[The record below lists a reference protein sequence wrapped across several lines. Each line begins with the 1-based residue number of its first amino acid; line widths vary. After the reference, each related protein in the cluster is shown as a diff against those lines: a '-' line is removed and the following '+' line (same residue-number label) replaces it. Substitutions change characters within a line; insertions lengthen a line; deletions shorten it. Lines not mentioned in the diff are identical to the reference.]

1 MAKITKNKD
10 QLTKPSEVKMDKI
23 GVFFKKSILK
33 SIVKILTM
41 EHSGFRTFKAVKNI
55 NKLFTNIDI
64 SKYQNNQELLSYIWV
79 INYIS
84 KQWLDGIVSIDVI
97 FEMAKRHPEYDNI
110 KGDIITTCM
119 NDPNIISSLEAKM
132 IFDLIAEA
140 LQYGYVTA
148 LKDEYMNLL
157 DDIDMNEPGAFK
169 KLTERLF
176 MISQSL
182 IDIKHSTN
190 LVANKVTFS
199 TADMDSMK
207 ESIGQTIDSLR
218 ASSGVLKTGI
228 KRWNTLLS
236 PGYMNGRLY
245 VYAGAPGSFK
255 SGILLKSALDIRK
268 YNPNFVTK
276 TPGMRPCVVYITQE
290 NSFTETIERVWNMT
304 FDESITNYSPEEA
317 IDMIC
322 KELGVTKILKEDIEV
337 TISDNETGKSESL
350 LAQLVDKPSNDKCN
364 IEIVIKYFSYR
375 EISTDDLYT
384 IISDLRDENMEC
396 VALIH
401 DYLKRIRPAV
411 PTPDNEKLELNHIM
425 NEEKAIAVSEDIPVI
440 TAHQLNRAAVS
451 IMDNAAR
458 QGKGDLSKLIGREHI
473 GSAWEVVE
481 TADFVGITNITYK
494 PGTDKRYLEL
504 DAVKRRRID
513 TNEYEMA
520 RFTHL
525 AHPFSEKNGLR
536 LLDDLYLDKVLS
548 LQSLDSDI
556 TPVSKEKANAV
567 PRLKNKSINEYIDL
581 ENEEYDY

>member
-1 MAKITKNKD
+1 
-10 QLTKPSEVKMDKI
+10 
-23 GVFFKKSILK
+23 
-33 SIVKILTM
+33 
-41 EHSGFRTFKAVKNI
+41 
-55 NKLFTNIDI
+55 
-64 SKYQNNQELLSYIWV
+64 
-79 INYIS
+79 
-84 KQWLDGIVSIDVI
+84 
-97 FEMAKRHPEYDNI
+97 
-110 KGDIITTCM
+110 
-119 NDPNIISSLEAKM
+119 
-132 IFDLIAEA
+132 
-140 LQYGYVTA
+140 
-148 LKDEYMNLL
+148 
-157 DDIDMNEPGAFK
+157 
-169 KLTERLF
+169 
-176 MISQSL
+176 
-182 IDIKHSTN
+182 
-190 LVANKVTFS
+190 
-199 TADMDSMK
+199 
-207 ESIGQTIDSLR
+207 
-218 ASSGVLKTGI
+218 
-228 KRWNTLLS
+228 
-236 PGYMNGRLY
+236 MNGRLY

-268 YNPNFVTK
+268 YNPNYQTK

-304 FDESITNYSPEEA
+304 FDESITNYSSNEA

-322 KELGVTKILKEDIEV
+322 KELGVTKILKEDVDV
-337 TISDNETGKSESL
+337 TVEDENGNKEKT
-350 LAQLVDKPSNDKCN
+350 LAQLLDKPSTDNGCN

-396 VALIH
+396 VALVH

-425 NEEKAIAVSEDIPVI
+425 NEEKAIAVAEDIPVI

-494 PGTDKRYLEL
+494 PGTDQRYLEL

-548 LQSLDSDI
+548 LQSLDTDI
-556 TPVSKEKANAV
+556 SLVSKEKANAV
-567 PRLKNKSINEYIDL
+567 PRLKNKNITEFIDL
-581 ENEEYDY
+581 ENDGFDL

>member
-1 MAKITKNKD
+1 MAKVSKPKD
-10 QLTKPSEVKMDKI
+10 QLTKPNEVQMNKI

-41 EHSGFRTFKAVKNI
+41 EHSGFRTFKSVKNI
-55 NKLFTNIDI
+55 NKLFTNIDT
-64 SKYQNNQELLSYIWV
+64 SKYKNNQELLSYIWV
-79 INYIS
+79 INFIS
-84 KQWLDGIVSIDVI
+84 KQWLDGIVSIDII
-97 FEMAKRHPEYDNI
+97 FEMAKRHPEYDNV

-148 LKDEYMNLL
+148 LKDEYINLL

-199 TADMDSMK
+199 TADMDSIT
-207 ESIGQTIDSLR
+207 ESISQTIDSLN

-304 FDESITNYSPEEA
+304 FDESITNYSPDEA

-322 KELGVTKILKEDIEV
+322 KELGVTKILKEDVNV
-337 TISDNETGKSESL
+337 TIKHDDGKEESL
-350 LAQLVDKPSNDKCN
+350 LAQLVDKPKNDVRN

-481 TADFVGITNITYK
+481 SADFLGITNITYK
-494 PGTDKRYLEL
+494 PGTNQRYLEL

-525 AHPFSEKNGLR
+525 AHPFSERNGLR
-536 LLDDLYLDKVLS
+536 LIDDLYLDKVLS
-548 LQSLDSDI
+548 VQSLDTDI
-556 TPVSKEKANAV
+556 PSASKEKTNAI
-567 PRLKNKSINEYIDL
+567 PRLRNKTLDEFDSLTNDDYDL
-581 ENEEYDY
+581 